1 MESKSGRML
10 PVVRLY
16 TVGKIVLAIV
26 LAFLI
31 LELFWRCG
39 VDLARP

>member
-26 LAFLI
+26 IAFLV
-31 LELFWRCG
+31 LELFWRCS
-39 VDLARP
+39 VNLALP